1 LNVLVTG
8 GAGYIGSHT
17 AKALHRAGHRPI
29 VFDSLEY
36 GHEWAVQWG
45 PLEKG
50 NLADRDRLREVIGRH
65 AIDAVVHFAA
75 YIQVGES
82 VKAPA
87 KYYRNNFLNTLNLL
101 ETMVETGVGDIIFSS
116 TAATYGMP
124 EQSPIPETEKQLPIN
139 AYGDSKL
146 FVEKA
151 LRAFAAAHGLRW
163 MVFRYFNAA
172 GADPEGQIGEDHD
185 PETHLIPLIIKA
197 ALGERPNIQIFGT
210 DYATKDGTC
219 VRDYI
224 HVLDLAEAH
233 VMGMDYLRRGGPP
246 EALNLGTGQGYT
258 VREVIEVVERV
269 SGRRVPVVEGPRREG
284 DAETLVADPRRA
296 GQVLGWKARH
306 SSLEEIV
313 RNAWAWHSVHHAAHA
328 LAESRK

>member
-1 LNVLVTG
+1 LGVNVLVTG

-17 AKALHRAGHRPI
+17 AKALRQAGHTPV

-36 GHEWAVQWG
+36 GHDWAVQWG
-45 PLEKG
+45 PLERG
-50 NLADRDRLREVIGRH
+50 DLGDRARLREVMERH
-65 AIDAVVHFAA
+65 AVEAVVHFAA

-82 VKAPA
+82 VKLPA

-101 ETMVETGVGDIIFSS
+101 ETMVEVGVRDIIFSS

-139 AYGDSKL
+139 PYGESKL
-146 FVEKA
+146 FVERA
-151 LRAFAAAHGLRW
+151 LRSFEAAHGLRW

-172 GADPEGQIGEDHD
+172 GADPDGQIGEDHA
-185 PETHLIPLIIKA
+185 PETHLIPLIIQA
-197 ALGERPNIQIFGT
+197 AMGVRPSIQIFGT

-224 HVLDLAEAH
+224 HVLDLASAH
-233 VMGMDYLRRGGPP
+233 VMAVDYLRRGGPP
-246 EALNLGTGQGYT
+246 AALNLGTGQGYT
-258 VREVIEVVERV
+258 VREVIDVVERV
-269 SGRRVPVVEGPRREG
+269 SGRRVPVVEGARRDG
-284 DAETLVADPRRA
+284 DAETLVADARRA
-296 GQVLGWKARH
+296 AEVLGWQARH

-313 RNAWAWHSVHHAAHA
+313 RTAWAWHANTRA
-328 LAESRK
+328 